1 MKTQEPKLKKEVKKE
16 DIELEDVKKKL
27 KKKALETD
35 ILKKI
40 IDQSEPSDK
49 ITN

>member
-1 MKTQEPKLKKEVKKE
+1 ME

-40 IDQSEPSDK
+40 IEESEPADK
-49 ITN
+49 KTK